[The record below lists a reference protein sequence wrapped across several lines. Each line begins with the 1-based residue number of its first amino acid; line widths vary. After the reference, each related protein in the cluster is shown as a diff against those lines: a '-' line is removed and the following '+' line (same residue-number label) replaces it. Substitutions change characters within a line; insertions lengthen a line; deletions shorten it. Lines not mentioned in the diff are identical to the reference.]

1 MNAIREFLAE
11 RKVYV
16 ALVGGAVLGLII
28 GLLVGWWLWPV
39 QWLNSTPANLRSDFR
54 DDYVMYVV
62 ESYEDNGGID
72 WAVQKLGVE
81 HWEDGQLAETFDRLE
96 EGSGGDTLIRMR
108 NLRDRLTEPSEPSEP
123 SVPEPEPGEQPLF
136 ERLRPF
142 LMVCGVALVVA
153 AVVGGILL
161 LVGRTRRGPDG
172 GEGSKGPDV
181 DGGLGGVFDDD
192 GADSGGAVPPQAQFV
207 TSYSLGDDHYDPSF
221 SIELETGEFM
231 GECGVG
237 ISDTL
242 SAAEPSKVT
251 AFEIWLFDKNDI
263 RTVTKVLMSEY
274 AFGDEALRT
283 KLAPKGEPIL
293 AEIGDEVVLE
303 TKRLRVQARVLD
315 LGYGSEEL
323 PANSFFS
330 RLTLD
335 LTAWVK
341 PDQESTHVITGKA
354 PFM

>member
-1 MNAIREFLAE
+1 MNAIRQFLHE
-11 RKVYV
+11 QRVYV
-16 ALVGGAVLGLII
+16 ALVGGAVLGLTI
-28 GLLVGWWLWPV
+28 GLLIGWWLWPV
-39 QWLNSTPANLRSDFR
+39 EWQNSTPANLRLDLQE
-54 DDYVMYVV
+54 DYVMYVV
-62 ESYEDNGGID
+62 ENYEANGGVD
-72 WAVQKLGVE
+72 WAKQKLGVE
-81 HWEDGQLAETFDRLE
+81 DWKEGELGKTFERLE
-96 EGSGGDTLIRMR
+96 EGRGGETLVRIR
-108 NLRDRLTEPSEPSEP
+108 NLRRELVEQ
-123 SVPEPEPGEQPLF
+123 PEPEAASDEEPLLV
-136 ERLRPF
+136 RLRPF

-161 LVGRTRRGPDG
+161 IVGKTREPTGADPARG
-172 GEGSKGPDV
+172 S
-181 DGGLGGVFDDD
+181 GLDTGLSTVFDDD
-192 GADSGGAVPPQAQFV
+192 ETDFQQPVSPQAQFV

-242 SAAEPSKVT
+242 GAGEPSKVT

-293 AEIGDEVVLE
+293 AVIGDQVVLE

-315 LGYGSEEL
+315 QGYGSDEL

-335 LTAWVK
+335 LTAWIK
-341 PDQESTHVITGKA
+341 PDQQDKSLMANET